1 MEVREMAG
9 KGEQLEGN
17 DGRGGA
23 NFALAGMSRSSNRE
37 DWHEQLI
44 EAAQARYRY
53 AVRMNHRNQNCW
65 RDAVHLLEGSR
76 KRICLQKGGQNA
88 GVVVGLP
95 AKLAPTVV
103 QVLTRIVKGDEEV
116 VLREHRDCAETGISE
131 DSVVRRRRYR
141 DSAYAILAAL
151 WLEYEGPEENP
162 QPTIVVQRR
171 AQKFT
176 DNPMEYDWRSR
187 AHGAWKAKDDLVK
200 KKMVREFVGMGN
212 GGKSYSLTSL
222 GARACFYIFN
232 EMFHPKVFDQYALVE
247 PRNGFVDR
255 NGNFVAD
262 EGKKRR
268 AKEEKAA
275 RYSSKKKVRELECSC
290 EPENDSCSR
299 VLRGSWAGFMA
310 EVISCLRITSELR
323 MNFRPT
329 TRSCH
334 LVL

>member
-1 MEVREMAG
+1 MA
-9 KGEQLEGN
+9 
-17 DGRGGA
+17 
-23 NFALAGMSRSSNRE
+23 MSRQSNKE

-65 RDAVHLLEGSR
+65 RDAVNLLEGSR

-95 AKLAPTVV
+95 PKLAPTVV
-103 QVLTRIVKGDEEV
+103 QVLTRIVKGEEEV
-116 VLREHRDCAETGISE
+116 VLREHRDCTETDISE

-171 AQKFT
+171 AQKHT

-200 KKMVREFVGMGN
+200 KKMVKEFVGIGN
-212 GGKSYSLTSL
+212 GGKSYALTRL
-222 GARACFYIFN
+222 GARVCFYIFT
-232 EMFHPKVFDQYALVE
+232 EMFHPKIFDQYALIE
-247 PRNGFVDR
+247 PRNGFADR
-255 NGNFVAD
+255 DGNFVAD
-262 EGKKRR
+262 EGRR
-268 AKEEKAA
+268 ARGKQAKAVHS
-275 RYSSKKKVRELECSC
+275 SSKKKVRETCDGAQRVVSAC
-290 EPENDSCSR
+290 GR
-299 VLRGSWAGFMA
+299 VLPRRTWGSLIAYMMQTKL
-310 EVISCLRITSELR
+310 SRK
-323 MNFRPT
+323 
-329 TRSCH
+329 TRSKMKISFEQASH
-334 LVL
+334 